1 MSVTKHG
8 GPLGNPRTMA
18 GGRAPLKP
26 PPTSQPPGV
35 PCGGADLQIATG
47 QHQKSL
53 THAMVVDLWM
63 IYGGNVG

>member
-1 MSVTKHG
+1 MSIKHG
-8 GPLGNPRTMA
+8 GPLANPQ
-18 GGRAPLKP
+18 

-35 PCGGADLQIATG
+35 PCGGANLQIATG